1 MTLGL
6 LLTYIGVSALA
17 LTLLAGF
24 LLKRIHYWL
33 LSYLQ
38 FFVGALFVVSGWV
51 KAIDPL
57 GTAYKM
63 QQYFAAFEGVFKGT
77 AAAWVAPIFPAL
89 THWVNGFAVG
99 MIVFEIV
106 LGVAL
111 LLGFQRRL
119 TAWAFLLLVLF
130 FTVLT
135 GFTYLTG
142 YVPEDVNFFDFSH
155 WGAYV
160 STNMKVTDCGCFGD
174 FMKLEPKVSFLK
186 DVALL
191 FPAVIFLLFSPK
203 MHEIGTPNIR
213 RILVAGSIPVFLL
226 YCFSNYVWDLP
237 HTDFRPF
244 KVGVNIGARKQVEM
258 EAAQNV
264 KIVAYRITNKK
275 SGQTLEIPFDQF
287 LKEMANYPSEEWNM
301 EQVKSEPAIAATKIS
316 EFDVTDVLGNDV
328 TEELLT
334 QKGHYFLIIAHH
346 LEGSKSIREAMVAD
360 TIYRTDTI
368 QTGTATELVRT
379 VDKVVQKKVQVPVYA
394 WDASYLNRWK
404 EKVNPV
410 LEEAKKAGVPAVA
423 IVAYGSKEMIDSFKE
438 AAGITYPVLIADDI
452 LLKTI
457 IRSNP
462 GPVFFKDGTILAKWH
477 IRKFPDFKS
486 IQETFIH

>member
-6 LLTYIGVSALA
+6 LLTYIAIAALA
-17 LTLLAGF
+17 LTLVNGF
-24 LLKRIHYWL
+24 VLKRVQNWG
-33 LSYLQ
+33 LSYIQ

-63 QQYFAAFEGVFKGT
+63 QQYFAAFEGVFKDT
-77 AAAWVAPIFPAL
+77 SAAWIAPVFPVL
-89 THWVNGFAVG
+89 TNWVNGFAVG

-106 LGVAL
+106 LGMAL
-111 LLGFQRRL
+111 IVGFQRRL

-142 YVPEDVNFFDFSH
+142 YVPSEVNFFDFSH
-155 WGAYV
+155 WGAFV

-174 FMKLEPKVSFLK
+174 FMKLEPKTSFLK
-186 DVALL
+186 DVVLL
-191 FPAVIFLLFSPK
+191 FPALIFLLFSSK
-203 MHEIGTPNIR
+203 MHEIATPRIR
-213 RILVAGSIPVFLL
+213 SLVMGASVPVFLV
-226 YCFSNYVWDLP
+226 YCFSNYIWDLP

-244 KVGVNIGARKQVEM
+244 KVGVNVGERKQIEM

-264 KIVAYRITNKK
+264 KIIAYRVTNKATGK
-275 SGQTLEIPFDQF
+275 TLEIPFDQF
-287 LKEMANYPSEEWNM
+287 LKEMASYPSEEWDM
-301 EQVKSEPAIAATKIS
+301 EQVKSEPTVAPTKIS
-316 EFDVTDVLGNDV
+316 EFDVTDLNGNDV
-328 TEELLT
+328 TEELLS
-334 QKGHYFLIIAHH
+334 QKGYYFLIIAHH
-346 LEGSKSIREAMVAD
+346 LEGTKTMKSVVVAD
-360 TIYRTDTI
+360 TLYRTDTLASGSSVEI
-368 QTGTATELVRT
+368 VRQ
-379 VDKVVQKKVQVPVYA
+379 VDKVAKRTIQVPTYSWEAAYV
-394 WDASYLNRWK
+394 RQWK

-410 LEEAKKAGVPAVA
+410 LAEAKKAGVPAVA
-423 IVAYGSKEMIDSFKE
+423 IVAYGGKDMIDSFKK

-477 IRKFPDFKS
+477 IRKFPEFRT
-486 IQETFIH
+486 IQADLMH